1 MLSWFYAFE
10 RFILIT
16 NKKVVKVLNLETISS
31 DIGWRKVSYE
41 LVFFFFFGFL
51 FISFQSF

>member
-16 NKKVVKVLNLETISS
+16 NNKVVKVLDLEMISS
-31 DIGWRKVSYE
+31 DFFYGEKFSYE
-41 LVFFFFFGFL
+41 LVFIVVL
-51 FISFQSF
+51 FINFQPL